1 MGLVLTR
8 KPGQSIKIGPTIV
21 VEVTAVRGGRVSLRV
36 AAPPDVPII
45 RGELQFYTLPIGDS
59 PTANTGTVHG

>member
-8 KPGQSIKIGPTIV
+8 KVGQSVKIGRNVV
-21 VEVTAVRGGRVSLRV
+21 VEVTSIRGDRVSLRF